1 MTADKTPSIPLTRRV
16 MVVDDDEVALYFT
29 TELLRH
35 KGYEVIACQSALE
48 SLKSAEAFHPD
59 VILSDLVMPDMDGIT
74 LMGQIKKKLPDA
86 EVIIITGQADI
97 DSAIKSLRE
106 GAVDFLVKPVA
117 PEEIIAA
124 LNRSFEKYYAQKAA
138 SGGSHMRSVIRGALE
153 SVEMERTKMLESA
166 NMKLQK
172 IIFPQIEQM
181 EKTTDDENIKEGLTF
196 IKELLDSIFSSSSA
210 FPDNYSS
217 LTPIETQICA
227 YLMRGKSSQEIAD
240 ALNRSLDTIY
250 DHQKKIRN
258 QLGLTNTRQSLG
270 TFLRKQRRNAND
282 ADSLH

>member
-1 MTADKTPSIPLTRRV
+1 MMSDKPEPAQLIRRV
-16 MVVDDDEVALYFT
+16 MVVDDDHLSLYFIAELLRQTGYEVALCASGW
-29 TELLRH
+29 E
-35 KGYEVIACQSALE
+35 ALK
-48 SLKSAEAFHPD
+48 LAPLFHPD
-59 VILSDLVMPDMDGIT
+59 VVMSDLVMPDMDGFA
-74 LMGQIKKKLPDA
+74 LMGEIKKTSPDV
-86 EVIIITGQADI
+86 EVIIITCQTDI
-97 DSAIKSLRE
+97 HTSIKSFRE
-106 GAVDFLVKPVA
+106 GAVDFLIKPA
-117 PEEIIAA
+117 TSEEIIVAIK
-124 LNRSFEKYYAQKAA
+124 RSFEKYYAKKATN
-138 SGGSHMRSVIRGALE
+138 GGSHMRTVIRGALE
-153 SVEMERTKMLESA
+153 SVDLERSRILENA

-181 EKTTDDENIKEGLTF
+181 EKVTDDENIKEGLQF
-196 IKELLDSIFSSSSA
+196 IRELLDSIFSSSSA